1 MSKVSKENIHI
12 VVIKGSVRPGN
23 YTSMAVNLVVD
34 EITRSKKATVS
45 VIDPVDMRLPFPGM
59 EDDSGDASLLR
70 EAVRKAT
77 GVILTTPEY
86 HGGYSS
92 IIKLVMENLGFPSV
106 LSGKPVALL
115 GVAAGQI
122 GAIKSL
128 ESLRGICSH
137 VGAIVLPAPV
147 SVANVRTVFD
157 EEGNCLDKSVE
168 KRVCSAATHLIDYIQ
183 QNICPRVALEAMV
196 RSGTA

>member
-1 MSKVSKENIHI
+1 MSKSSKEDIHI
-12 VVIKGSVRPGN
+12 VVVKGSVRPGN

-34 EITRSKKATVS
+34 EISRRSDATVQ
-45 VIDPVDMRLPFPGM
+45 VVDPVNMRLPYPGM
-59 EDDSGDASLLR
+59 EDSSGDASKLR
-70 EAVRKAT
+70 EAIRKAT

-92 IIKLVMENLGFPSV
+92 IIKLVIENLGFPSV
-106 LSGKPVALL
+106 LSGKPVSLL

-137 VGAIVLPAPV
+137 IGAIVLPAPV

-168 KRVCSAATHLIDYIQ
+168 KRIRSAATHLIDYIQ

-196 RSGTA
+196 RSGTV